1 MNFYSAQ
8 KNKWKKWSMENWAL
22 ENFPSEYFKNKY
34 LGKFT
39 TGSKS
44 SEIWIEGNRGQ
55 FGDGGRGD
63 KAYFYLTKDHP
74 NQDEGTVDLPTIGP
88 CCNLDYKQGPDKF
101 IDPQPEPIEN
111 SALVFWYVPQIKNDD
126 RKGNEYCWAESVL
139 ENGVFVPKIYPC
151 FSGPKFILK

>member
-1 MNFYSAQ
+1 MVDG
-8 KNKWKKWSMENWAL
+8 KL
-22 ENFPSEYFKNKY
+22 GPENFPSEYFKNKY

-74 NQDEGTVDLPTIGP
+74 NQDEWYSEIFQL
-88 CCNLDYKQGPDKF
+88 
-101 IDPQPEPIEN
+101 
-111 SALVFWYVPQIKNDD
+111 LV
-126 RKGNEYCWAESVL
+126 L
-139 ENGVFVPKIYPC
+139 
-151 FSGPKFILK
+151 L